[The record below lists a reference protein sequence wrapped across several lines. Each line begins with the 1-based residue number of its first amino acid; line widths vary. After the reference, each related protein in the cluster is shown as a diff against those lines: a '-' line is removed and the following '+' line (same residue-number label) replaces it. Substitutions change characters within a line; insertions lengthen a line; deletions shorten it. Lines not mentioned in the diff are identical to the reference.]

1 MSTLKKIVG
10 ELWLCS
16 LACIAL
22 FQSCGVSEALEN
34 IEENDRISDY
44 ADWLDK
50 LNVNVSHS
58 NLWEMEVWFPEQ
70 AYGRHLTFLLS
81 ENWDAERGI
90 EIPVSEGNHP
100 LKGLKGNTEY
110 YYCLRSDSVSVK
122 SMVRSF
128 TTPYFSPVSLG
139 LTVEEDRVRC
149 DIYTD
154 IPKEYVVEKGFY
166 SELDESWKYVVE
178 GDDFCIPI
186 DSTLTSITGYLIQKE
201 GISVSHAN
209 DRITPRFS
217 PIKEVRRA
225 NGLLLQYEVSGA
237 LSGDFEI
244 LYTDGDIIGHQYDRH
259 VQRLS
264 NNSCR
269 VTFDPPHFPITVLVR
284 PRAAGFYGEEYV
296 LNPIEE

>member
-90 EIPVSEGNHP
+90 EIPVDAGEHP
-100 LKGLKGNTEY
+100 LKGLKANT
-110 YYCLRSDSVSVK
+110 S
-122 SMVRSF
+122 
-128 TTPYFSPVSLG
+128 
-139 LTVEEDRVRC
+139 
-149 DIYTD
+149 
-154 IPKEYVVEKGFY
+154 
-166 SELDESWKYVVE
+166 
-178 GDDFCIPI
+178 
-186 DSTLTSITGYLIQKE
+186 
-201 GISVSHAN
+201 
-209 DRITPRFS
+209 
-217 PIKEVRRA
+217 
-225 NGLLLQYEVSGA
+225 
-237 LSGDFEI
+237 
-244 LYTDGDIIGHQYDRH
+244 
-259 VQRLS
+259 
-264 NNSCR
+264 
-269 VTFDPPHFPITVLVR
+269 
-284 PRAAGFYGEEYV
+284 
-296 LNPIEE
+296 